1 MNKVIQLKEDNLE
14 KYINEDKLIV
24 FYKKDTC
31 PACIRLIPDLYHIP
45 DEYKVVVVDAERHM
59 KANTFFPG
67 GIAYYPTIAYFEKGY
82 YVDEF
87 KLELIR
93 EYKQKYS

>member
-1 MNKVIQLKEDNLE
+1 
-14 KYINEDKLIV
+14 
-24 FYKKDTC
+24 
-31 PACIRLIPDLYHIP
+31 
-45 DEYKVVVVDAERHM
+45 M